1 MAQSVE
7 QLIRNQQAAGSSPA
21 SSSKENDLYFVQVIF
36 FNKKEKG
43 ETMNPTLYLI
53 WCLLPLFLLLWWQ
66 KKRSRMIA
74 ALKRHR
80 AKKFNNQGETA
91 MLNVVNAFIGKK
103 CEIDTIDKSYV
114 GTIETVEE
122 NWIVVN
128 DAYQGVREIVNL
140 EYVTSIREC
149 KIKKKKSKE
158 PVEEAAATETAEV
171 TE

>member
-1 MAQSVE
+1 
-7 QLIRNQQAAGSSPA
+7 
-21 SSSKENDLYFVQVIF
+21 
-36 FNKKEKG
+36 
-43 ETMNPTLYLI
+43 
-53 WCLLPLFLLLWWQ
+53 
-66 KKRSRMIA
+66 
-74 ALKRHR
+74 
-80 AKKFNNQGETA
+80 

-158 PVEEAAATETAEV
+158 PVEEAATNESAQV